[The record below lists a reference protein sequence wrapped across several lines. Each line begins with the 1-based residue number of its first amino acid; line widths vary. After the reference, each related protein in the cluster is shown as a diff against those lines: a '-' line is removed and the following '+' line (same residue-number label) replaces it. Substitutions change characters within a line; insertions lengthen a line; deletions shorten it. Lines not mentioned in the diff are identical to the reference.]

1 LNIMNARWLPP
12 VAIGLLSAGQPICLS
27 AQSPPHPFQAT
38 DYYRLTTLSDPRVSP
53 DGRRIAFVVS
63 TVVEDKDRRHSEIWT
78 VPTDGSAPAFRYT
91 SPATEA
97 SNPVWSPDGSL
108 LAFTSKREGFD
119 DDVWFLRTTAPG
131 GEAFQVPGVHATPLF
146 SGDGKWLLYSWRG
159 PEPDSLKKDS
169 WRTRVSPSA
178 ITRGPDPKRFDGR
191 VYTSLPFLE
200 DERGLVPPRETRR
213 PSHLYLVPR
222 GGGEPKQLTSGD
234 LSQRAPDWSPDGR
247 AIVFLQDSTD
257 TSEVRDQVRPQLY
270 VLTVADGAVRRL
282 ATPYVENVEPA
293 WSPDGNSI
301 AFICSKGR
309 GAENDVCVVPAA
321 SGGGGGGGAI
331 RNLTGAWDLDP
342 ASPFWSADSKTV
354 YFRAE
359 TRGNIHLFSAPAAG
373 GNVRQITTGERQ
385 LGGPALTRD
394 GKWLAYTASDVTHPT
409 ELFVAPVGS
418 AGAGADKRLTSFND
432 SLLTQVATIA
442 ADTFWFTSVGGL
454 RIEAF
459 LMRPHGYRGGRSHPL
474 ILYIHGGPHSNYGNV
489 FFPEFQM
496 LAGQGYWVLFTNPRG
511 SSGYGHAFTFA
522 TRGRWGMEDYQDL
535 MKAVDVAIARG
546 GVDTTR
552 LGVAGGSY
560 GGFMTNWVVGH
571 TRRFAAAETDRSIYD
586 WYSWY
591 GSSDAQG
598 LTDYEFSGPP
608 WDADSLYRVLSP
620 MTYAKSIRT
629 PLLIVHSEDDR
640 RTPITD
646 GEQLFVML
654 RKRGVP
660 AEFVR
665 YPRSYHGLSRT
676 GPPWLLVDRLERIRT
691 WFAHWLGSGE
701 TPPAAGTLR

>member
-1 LNIMNARWLPP
+1 MNARWLSL
-12 VAIGLLSAGQPICLS
+12 VAIGLLAGLPFRLT
-27 AQSPPHPFQAT
+27 AQTAPHPFQAT
-38 DYYRLTTLSDPRVSP
+38 DYYKLTSVGEPRPAP
-53 DGRRIAFVVS
+53 DGRRIAVVVT
-63 TVVEDKDRRHSEIWT
+63 TVVEDKDRRHSEIWMAAA
-78 VPTDGSAPAFRYT
+78 DGSSPAFRYT
-91 SPATEA
+91 SPASEA

-119 DDVWFLRTTAPG
+119 DDVWFLRTSAPG
-131 GEAFQVPGVHATPLF
+131 GEAFQVRGVHALPVF

-159 PEPDSLKKDS
+159 PEPDSMKKDS
-169 WRTRVSPSA
+169 WRSRVSPSA

-191 VYTSLPFLE
+191 VYTSLPFVE

-213 PSHLYLVPR
+213 ASHLYLVPSA
-222 GGGEPKQLTSGD
+222 GGEPKQLTSGD

-247 AIVFLQDSTD
+247 AIVFVQDSTD
-257 TSEVRDQVRPQLY
+257 TSEVRNQVRPQLY
-270 VLTVADGAVRRL
+270 VLSVPDAAVRRL
-282 ATPYVENVEPA
+282 ATPYVENFAPA
-293 WSPDGNSI
+293 WSPDGTTI

-309 GAENDVCVVPAA
+309 GEENDLCVMPAA
-321 SGGGGGGGAI
+321 GGGGPV
-331 RNLTGAWDLDP
+331 RNLTSGWDLDP
-342 ASPFWSADSKTV
+342 SGPAWSPDSKTV
-354 YFRAE
+354 YVSAE
-359 TRGNIHLFSAPAAG
+359 TRGNIHVFAAPATG
-373 GNVRQITTGERQ
+373 GSVRQITTGERQ
-385 LGGPALTRD
+385 LGGPAITRD
-394 GKWLAYTASDVTHPT
+394 GKLLAYSASDATHPA
-409 ELFVAPVGS
+409 ELFVAPVGR
-418 AGAGADKRLTSFND
+418 AGPGPDKRLTSFND
-432 SLLTQVATIA
+432 SLLAQLVTIP

-454 RIEAF
+454 SIEAF
-459 LMRPHGYRGGRSHPL
+459 VMRPYGYRPGKSYPL
-474 ILYIHGGPHSNYGNV
+474 ILYIHGGPHWNYGNV
-489 FFPEFQM
+489 FFPEMQL
-496 LAGQGYWVLFTNPRG
+496 LAGQGYWVLLVNPRG
-511 SSGYGHAFTFA
+511 STGYGHDFTFA

-571 TRRFAAAETDRSIYD
+571 TNRFAAAEADRSIYD

-620 MTYAKSIRT
+620 MTYATRIRT

-665 YPRSYHGLSRT
+665 YPRSYHGLSRS

-691 WFAHWLGSGE
+691 WFAHWLGGGE

>member
-1 LNIMNARWLPP
+1 MNARWLPR
-12 VAIGLLSAGQPICLS
+12 VAIGLLTAGPPVCLS
-27 AQSPPHPFQAT
+27 AQSTPHPFQAT
-38 DYYRLTTLSDPRVSP
+38 DYYRLTALGDPRVSP
-53 DGRRIAFVVS
+53 DGRRIAFVVT

-131 GEAFQVPGVHATPLF
+131 GEAFQARGVHATPVF

-169 WRTRVSPSA
+169 WRTRVSPRA

-213 PSHLYLVPR
+213 PSHLYLVPS

-234 LSQRAPDWSPDGR
+234 LSQRAPGWSPDGR
-247 AIVFLQDSTD
+247 AIVFVQDSTD

-282 ATPYVENVEPA
+282 ATSYVENVEPA
-293 WSPDGNSI
+293 WSPDGNAI

-309 GAENDVCVVPAA
+309 GEENDVCVIPAA
-321 SGGGGGGGAI
+321 GGTV
-331 RNLTGAWDLDP
+331 RNLTSAWDLDP
-342 ASPFWSADSKTV
+342 SGPAWSPDSKTV
-354 YFRAE
+354 YFSAE
-359 TRGNIHLFSAPAAG
+359 TRGNIHVFAAPATG
-373 GNVRQITTGERQ
+373 GTVRQITMGERQ
-385 LGGPALTRD
+385 LSGPTITRD
-394 GKWLAYTASDVTHPT
+394 GKWLAYPASDATHPT
-409 ELFVAPVGS
+409 ELFVAPVGRS
-418 AGAGADKRLTSFND
+418 GAGSDKRLTSFND
-432 SLLTQVATIA
+432 SLLAQLVTIP
-442 ADTFWFTSVGGL
+442 ADTLWFTSVGGL
-454 RIEAF
+454 SIEAF
-459 LMRPHGYRGGRSHPL
+459 LMRPNGYRPGKSYPL
-474 ILYIHGGPHSNYGNV
+474 ILYIHGGPHWNYGNV
-489 FFPEFQM
+489 FFPEMQL
-496 LAGQGYWVLFTNPRG
+496 LAGQGYWVLLVNPRG
-511 SSGYGHAFTFA
+511 STGYGHAFTFA

-571 TRRFAAAETDRSIYD
+571 THRFAAAETDRSIYD

-691 WFAHWLGSGE
+691 WFAHWFGSGE

>member
-1 LNIMNARWLPP
+1 MNARWLPR
-12 VAIGLLSAGQPICLS
+12 VAIGLLTAGPPVCLS
-27 AQSPPHPFQAT
+27 AQSTPHPFQAT
-38 DYYRLTTLSDPRVSP
+38 DYYRLTALGDPRVSP
-53 DGRRIAFVVS
+53 DGRRIAFVVT

-234 LSQRAPDWSPDGR
+234 LSQRAPGWSPDGR
-247 AIVFLQDSTD
+247 AIVFVQDSTD

-282 ATPYVENVEPA
+282 ATSYVENVEPA
-293 WSPDGNSI
+293 WSPDGNAI

-309 GAENDVCVVPAA
+309 GEENDVCVIPAA
-321 SGGGGGGGAI
+321 GGTV
-331 RNLTGAWDLDP
+331 RNLTSAWYLDP
-342 ASPFWSADSKTV
+342 SGPAWSPDSKTV
-354 YFRAE
+354 YFNAE
-359 TRGNIHLFSAPAAG
+359 TRGNIHVFAAPATG
-373 GNVRQITTGERQ
+373 GTVRQITMGERQ
-385 LGGPALTRD
+385 LSGPAITRD
-394 GKWLAYTASDVTHPT
+394 GKWLAYPASDATHPT
-409 ELFVAPVGS
+409 ELFVAPVGRS
-418 AGAGADKRLTSFND
+418 GAGSDKRLTSFND
-432 SLLTQVATIA
+432 SLLAQLVTIP
-442 ADTFWFTSVGGL
+442 ADTLWFTSVGGL
-454 RIEAF
+454 SIEAF
-459 LMRPHGYRGGRSHPL
+459 LMRPNGYRPGKSYPL
-474 ILYIHGGPHSNYGNV
+474 ILYIHGGPHWKYGNV
-489 FFPEFQM
+489 FFPEMQL
-496 LAGQGYWVLFTNPRG
+496 LAGQGYWVLLVNPRG
-511 SSGYGHAFTFA
+511 STGYGHAFTFA

-571 TRRFAAAETDRSIYD
+571 THRFAAAETDRSIYD

-691 WFAHWLGSGE
+691 WFAHWFGSGE

>member
-1 LNIMNARWLPP
+1 MNARWLSL
-12 VAIGLLSAGQPICLS
+12 VAIGLLAGLPFRLT
-27 AQSPPHPFQAT
+27 AQTAPHPFQAT
-38 DYYRLTTLSDPRVSP
+38 DYYKLTSVGEPRPAP
-53 DGRRIAFVVS
+53 DGRRIAVVVT
-63 TVVEDKDRRHSEIWT
+63 TVVEDKDRRHSEIWMAAA
-78 VPTDGSAPAFRYT
+78 DGSSPAFRYT
-91 SPATEA
+91 SPASEA

-119 DDVWFLRTTAPG
+119 DDVWFLRTSAPG
-131 GEAFQVPGVHATPLF
+131 GEAFQVRGVHALPVF

-159 PEPDSLKKDS
+159 PEPDSMKKDS
-169 WRTRVSPSA
+169 WRSRVSPSA
-178 ITRGPDPKRFDGR
+178 ISRGPDPKRFDGR
-191 VYTSLPFLE
+191 VYTSLPFVE

-213 PSHLYLVPR
+213 ASHLYLVPSA
-222 GGGEPKQLTSGD
+222 GGEPKQLTSGD

-247 AIVFLQDSTD
+247 AIVFVQDSTD
-257 TSEVRDQVRPQLY
+257 TSEVRNQVRPQLY
-270 VLTVADGAVRRL
+270 VLSVADGAVRRL
-282 ATPYVENVEPA
+282 ATPYVENFAPA
-293 WSPDGNSI
+293 WSPDGTAI

-309 GAENDVCVVPAA
+309 GEENDLCVMPAA
-321 SGGGGGGGAI
+321 GGGGPV
-331 RNLTGAWDLDP
+331 RNLTSGWDLDP
-342 ASPFWSADSKTV
+342 SGPAWSRDSKTV
-354 YFRAE
+354 YVSAE
-359 TRGNIHLFSAPAAG
+359 TRGNIHVFAAPATG
-373 GNVRQITTGERQ
+373 GSVRQITTGERQ
-385 LGGPALTRD
+385 LGGPAITRD
-394 GKWLAYTASDVTHPT
+394 GKLLAYSASDATHPA
-409 ELFVAPVGS
+409 ELFVAPVGR
-418 AGAGADKRLTSFND
+418 AGPGPDKRLTSFND
-432 SLLTQVATIA
+432 SLLAQLVTIP

-454 RIEAF
+454 SIEAF
-459 LMRPHGYRGGRSHPL
+459 VMRPYGYRPGKSYPL
-474 ILYIHGGPHSNYGNV
+474 ILYIHGGPHWNYGNV
-489 FFPEFQM
+489 FFPEMQL
-496 LAGQGYWVLFTNPRG
+496 LAGQGYWVLLVNPRG
-511 SSGYGHAFTFA
+511 STGYGHDFTFA

-571 TRRFAAAETDRSIYD
+571 THRFAAAEADRSIYD

-620 MTYAKSIRT
+620 MTYATRIRT

-691 WFAHWLGSGE
+691 WFAHWLGGGE

>member
-1 LNIMNARWLPP
+1 MNARWLPP

-108 LAFTSKREGFD
+108 LAITS
-119 DDVWFLRTTAPG
+119 
-131 GEAFQVPGVHATPLF
+131 
-146 SGDGKWLLYSWRG
+146 
-159 PEPDSLKKDS
+159 
-169 WRTRVSPSA
+169 
-178 ITRGPDPKRFDGR
+178 GPDPRRFDGR

-354 YFRAE
+354 YFRA
-359 TRGNIHLFSAPAAG
+359 
-373 GNVRQITTGERQ
+373 
-385 LGGPALTRD
+385 
-394 GKWLAYTASDVTHPT
+394 
-409 ELFVAPVGS
+409 
-418 AGAGADKRLTSFND
+418 
-432 SLLTQVATIA
+432 
-442 ADTFWFTSVGGL
+442 
-454 RIEAF
+454 
-459 LMRPHGYRGGRSHPL
+459 
-474 ILYIHGGPHSNYGNV
+474 
-489 FFPEFQM
+489 
-496 LAGQGYWVLFTNPRG
+496 
-511 SSGYGHAFTFA
+511 
-522 TRGRWGMEDYQDL
+522 
-535 MKAVDVAIARG
+535 
-546 GVDTTR
+546 
-552 LGVAGGSY
+552 
-560 GGFMTNWVVGH
+560 
-571 TRRFAAAETDRSIYD
+571 
-586 WYSWY
+586 
-591 GSSDAQG
+591 
-598 LTDYEFSGPP
+598 
-608 WDADSLYRVLSP
+608 
-620 MTYAKSIRT
+620 
-629 PLLIVHSEDDR
+629 
-640 RTPITD
+640 
-646 GEQLFVML
+646 
-654 RKRGVP
+654 
-660 AEFVR
+660 
-665 YPRSYHGLSRT
+665 
-676 GPPWLLVDRLERIRT
+676 
-691 WFAHWLGSGE
+691 
-701 TPPAAGTLR
+701 